1 VHLQLAAGRRKSPL
15 VSSFGP
21 PGPWQTPS
29 KVTNWVSVRNSGGDR
44 LPCGPRSLHRGSST
58 EPLASVR
65 PRPISACASAEHRC
79 AADAMIAA
87 KKEGRMSTI
96 TTTDVFAD
104 VDRMDAKA
112 FASYL
117 DENCVLRFA
126 NADEVLGR
134 EAIEAAIAGFFTTI
148 KGLSHRIVQQW
159 ELDDTTI
166 VQNEATYTR
175 MDDREVMV
183 PAVTIYRR
191 SGDLIDD
198 YRIYVDLAPV
208 YA

>member
-1 VHLQLAAGRRKSPL
+1 MG
-15 VSSFGP
+15 
-21 PGPWQTPS
+21 
-29 KVTNWVSVRNSGGDR
+29 
-44 LPCGPRSLHRGSST
+44 
-58 EPLASVR
+58 
-65 PRPISACASAEHRC
+65 
-79 AADAMIAA
+79 
-87 KKEGRMSTI
+87 TI

-117 DENCVLRFA
+117 AEDCVLRFA
-126 NADEVLGR
+126 NADEVVGR

-148 KGLSHRIVQQW
+148 KGLNHRIVEQW
-159 ELDDTTI
+159 EVEDTTI

-175 MDDREVMV
+175 MDDHQATV

-191 SGDLIDD
+191 NGDLIDD